1 MPYKSIQGPFVLSLA
16 LVALGAGAFGAPQF
30 DDSQF
35 DDVRATAAQ
44 PLRPH
49 GAQSLRDADRLRF
62 EQAVAA
68 RGESAGQASRDTALA
83 SAQREIGRL
92 RRYEPL
98 AAADVVTHSV
108 DGADST
114 IALRGS
120 IGDGQALSYSLAQAP
135 RHGRVTIDN
144 GRATYRPDP
153 DFAGVDTYTYR
164 VQAGDQ
170 SAEAVVAVTSIRER
184 SLPATAA
191 AAL

>member
-16 LVALGAGAFGAPQF
+16 LAALVAGASGAPQL
-30 DDSQF
+30 
-35 DDVRATAAQ
+35 DDVRKQAAQ
-44 PLRPH
+44 PLRS
-49 GAQSLRDADRLRF
+49 QSAHTAS
-62 EQAVAA
+62 Q
-68 RGESAGQASRDTALA
+68 SSRDGGFDTSALA
-83 SAQREIGRL
+83 PIERDLARL

-98 AAADVVTHSV
+98 AASDLVTNSV

-120 IGDGQALSYSLAQAP
+120 IGNGDALSYSLAVAP
-135 RHGRVTIDN
+135 RHGRVTINN

-153 DFAGVDTYTYR
+153 DFVGVDTYTYR
-164 VQAGDQ
+164 VHAGQD

>member
-16 LVALGAGAFGAPQF
+16 LAALVAGASGAPQ
-30 DDSQF
+30 S
-35 DDVRATAAQ
+35 DDVRKQAAQ
-44 PLRPH
+44 PLRSQAADTASH
-49 GAQSLRDADRLRF
+49 VSRD
-62 EQAVAA
+62 
-68 RGESAGQASRDTALA
+68 GGIDTALA
-83 SAQREIGRL
+83 PIERDLARL

-98 AAADVVTHSV
+98 AASDLVTNSV

-120 IGDGQALSYSLAQAP
+120 IGNGDALSYSLAVAP
-135 RHGRVTIDN
+135 RHGRVTIEN

-153 DFAGVDTYTYR
+153 DFVGVDTYTYR
-164 VQAGDQ
+164 VHAGQD